1 MADVKVTQR
10 EYFAGIVAVLN
21 GEETEFSNEELI
33 NFIEGRV
40 AQLDRKASNKK
51 AKTNEADVTLVEA
64 ITDVLADGSRK
75 TVTEMQK
82 ADAALAEVSNQK
94 VTAILRKMQAD
105 GLVDKVKDKKN
116 TLYFAVL
123 DTDTEDEGEEGGEV
137 EE

>member
-1 MADVKVTQR
+1 MAVEKITQR

-21 GEETEFSNEELI
+21 GEDTKFTNEELTK
-33 NFIEGRV
+33 FIESRV
-40 AQLDRKASNKK
+40 AQLDKKASNKK
-51 AKTNEADVTLVEA
+51 AKTNEADVALVEA

-116 TLYFAVL
+116 TLYFAIL
-123 DTDTEDEGEEGGEV
+123 DTEDEEGGEV

>member
-21 GEETEFSNEELI
+21 GEESKFSNEELI

-94 VTAILRKMQAD
+94 VTAVLRKMQAD

-123 DTDTEDEGEEGGEV
+123 DTEAEVEEGGEV

>member
-21 GEETEFSNEELI
+21 GEESEFSNEELI

>member
-1 MADVKVTQR
+1 MAVEKITQR

-21 GEETEFSNEELI
+21 GEETKFTNEELVK
-33 NFIEGRV
+33 FIEGRV
-40 AQLDRKASNKK
+40 AQLDKKASNKK
-51 AKTNEADVTLVEA
+51 AKTNEADVALVEA

-94 VTAILRKMQAD
+94 VTALLRKMQAD

-123 DTDTEDEGEEGGEV
+123 EDEEAEGEEGGEV

>member
-1 MADVKVTQR
+1 MAVEKITQR

-21 GEETEFSNEELI
+21 GEDTKFTNEELTK
-33 NFIEGRV
+33 FIESRV
-40 AQLDRKASNKK
+40 AQLDKKASNKK
-51 AKTNEADVTLVEA
+51 AKTNEADVALVEA

-94 VTAILRKMQAD
+94 VTALLRKMQAD

-116 TLYFAVL
+116 TLYFAIL
-123 DTDTEDEGEEGGEV
+123 DTEDEEGGEV

>member
-21 GEETEFSNEELI
+21 GEESKFSNEELI

-51 AKTNEADVTLVEA
+51 AKTNEADVELVEA
-64 ITDVLADGSRK
+64 ITEVLADGSRK

-82 ADAALAEVSNQK
+82 ADATLGEVSNQK

-116 TLYFAVL
+116 TLYFAIL
-123 DTDTEDEGEEGGEV
+123 DTEGEDEEGGEV

>member
-21 GEETEFSNEELI
+21 GEESKFSNEELI

-51 AKTNEADVTLVEA
+51 AKVNEADVALAEA
-64 ITDVLADGSRK
+64 ITEVLADGSRK

-82 ADAALAEVSNQK
+82 ANAALAEVSNQK
-94 VTAILRKMQAD
+94 VTAILGRMKTD

-116 TLYFAVL
+116 TLYFAIL
-123 DTDTEDEGEEGGEV
+123 DTEDEEGGEV

>member
-21 GEETEFSNEELI
+21 GEESEFSNEELI

-123 DTDTEDEGEEGGEV
+123 DTDTEDEEGGEV